1 MVHIKQLHNRR
12 RVPSIVHHTLGG
24 SAAYLSAASCNVARK
39 NSS

>member
-1 MVHIKQLHNRR
+1 MVHIKLLQRR
-12 RVPSIVHHTLGG
+12 HRVPSTMHHTLGG